1 MVNRRNS
8 SVKRIKFDKRSRE
21 LSSLFSLTGF
31 RWNGW
36 CLGFV
41 FLATGCGVS
50 DTPVLAPVSGQVM
63 REGSPV
69 ADALVIFTPAQ
80 GSASSGNTDSQGRFE
95 LRYFDG
101 QGGAAVG
108 SHRVKVTTG
117 NPGKP
122 LQPGDPPR
130 PMLEPPEDI
139 SLPEPFEVRAGENS
153 FQLPLPPKK
162 KGSART

>member
-1 MVNRRNS
+1 MRL
-8 SVKRIKFDKRSRE
+8 
-21 LSSLFSLTGF
+21 LSSLFHDHQYRLTVIRSGLYSAWF
-31 RWNGW
+31 G
-36 CLGFV
+36 V
-41 FLATGCGVS
+41 AITISGCGTS
-50 DTPVLAPVSGQVM
+50 DTPVLAPVSGKVT
-63 REGSPV
+63 REGEPV
-69 ADALVIFTPAQ
+69 SDAMVIFTPAK
-80 GSASSGNTDSQGRFE
+80 GSASSGTTDSQGRFE

-101 QGGAAVG
+101 QVGAAVG

-139 SLPEPFEVRAGENS
+139 LMPEAFEVRVGENS